1 MIKVENLYK
10 NFDELEVLKGINCH
24 IEKGEVVSIIGAS
37 GSGKSTFIRCL
48 NMLETPSAGRIE
60 FEGNVL
66 YNSNS
71 LLLKKKLDVLDKGS
85 DEYNKLKQEYKK
97 SVQLDKQNEK
107 SREKIINE
115 HRQKMGMVFQH
126 FNVFNNLSVIDNVT
140 LAPVQTG
147 RMSKAEAEEKAR
159 ELLKMVGLEDKKD
172 GFPKKL
178 SGGQKQRLAIVRAMA
193 MNPEV
198 MLFDEPTSALDPEM
212 VKDVLSFI
220 KQLADSG
227 MTCVIVTHEMG
238 FCREVSDRV
247 WFMDNGVIAEEGTP
261 QEIFTNPKTER
272 CKEFLSK
279 VL

>member
-66 YNSNS
+66 FNSNS

-147 RMSKAEAEEKAR
+147 RMSKAEA
-159 ELLKMVGLEDKKD
+159 
-172 GFPKKL
+172 
-178 SGGQKQRLAIVRAMA
+178 
-193 MNPEV
+193 
-198 MLFDEPTSALDPEM
+198 
-212 VKDVLSFI
+212 
-220 KQLADSG
+220 
-227 MTCVIVTHEMG
+227 
-238 FCREVSDRV
+238 
-247 WFMDNGVIAEEGTP
+247 
-261 QEIFTNPKTER
+261 
-272 CKEFLSK
+272 
-279 VL
+279 

>member
-147 RMSKAEAEEKAR
+147 RMSKAEAEEKTR

-212 VKDVLSFI
+212 VKDVLSLI

>member
-10 NFDELEVLKGINCH
+10 NFYELEVLKGINCH

-212 VKDVLSFI
+212 VKDVLSLI

>member
-85 DEYNKLKQEYKK
+85 DEYNKLKQEYRK

-172 GFPKKL
+172 GFTKKL

-212 VKDVLSFI
+212 VKDVLSLI

>member
-85 DEYNKLKQEYKK
+85 DEYNKLKQEYKE

-147 RMSKAEAEEKAR
+147 RMSKAEA
-159 ELLKMVGLEDKKD
+159 
-172 GFPKKL
+172 
-178 SGGQKQRLAIVRAMA
+178 
-193 MNPEV
+193 
-198 MLFDEPTSALDPEM
+198 
-212 VKDVLSFI
+212 
-220 KQLADSG
+220 
-227 MTCVIVTHEMG
+227 
-238 FCREVSDRV
+238 
-247 WFMDNGVIAEEGTP
+247 
-261 QEIFTNPKTER
+261 
-272 CKEFLSK
+272 
-279 VL
+279 

>member
-66 YNSNS
+66 FNSNS

-212 VKDVLSFI
+212 VGEVLEVMRE
-220 KQLADSG
+220 LAHEG
-227 MTCVIVTHEMG
+227 MTMVIVTHEMA
-238 FCREVSDRV
+238 FAREVASRV
-247 WFMDNGVIAEEGTP
+247 LFMEEGKLGEQGTP
-261 QEIFTNPKTER
+261 EVIFTNPQSPR
-272 CKEFLSK
+272 LQNFLKK

>member
-37 GSGKSTFIRCL
+37 GSGKSTFISCL
-48 NMLETPSAGRIE
+48 NMLDTPSAGRIE

-71 LLLKKKLDVLDKGS
+71 LLLKKKLDVLNKGS
-85 DEYNKLKQEYKK
+85 DEYNKLKQEYRK

-212 VKDVLSFI
+212 VKDVLSLI

>member
-66 YNSNS
+66 FNSNS

-140 LAPVQTG
+140 LAHVQTG

-159 ELLKMVGLEDKKD
+159 ELLKMVCLEDKKE
-172 GFPKKL
+172 GCPKKL

-212 VKDVLSFI
+212 VKDVLSLI